1 MQQLTAEALKQQ
13 ASRQDE
19 LILLAFPLPDT
30 PARATQFANRL
41 GALLDAVPQPP
52 EWGAD
57 RMQVIYSAG
66 ELRFLLCIEW
76 LCDAMWLEPAGG
88 VASNTDTLW
97 QHINSK

>member
-30 PARATQFANRL
+30 PARANQFANRL
-41 GALLDAVPQPP
+41 GVVLDAVPQPP

-66 ELRFLLCIEW
+66 ELRFLLCI
-76 LCDAMWLEPAGG
+76 DF
-88 VASNTDTLW
+88 T
-97 QHINSK
+97 